1 MSGGGRVRTAACPNC
16 GAEVRFRWSAAV
28 QTTCDFCR
36 SILVRHD
43 IALEKVGV
51 VGDLPV
57 DPSPIQRGT
66 MGRWGARPFEVVGRI
81 MYEHDRGYWN
91 EWHLRFADGE
101 SGWLSDAQL
110 EYAVSLLAVP
120 EQPLPAEEAL
130 RVGDAIVQA
139 GTRYQLTTI
148 TTARYRGVE
157 GELPFEYWDKVDATF
172 VDLRAIGAGFA
183 TIDYSEDPPLLFTG
197 EHVRFAD
204 LDLRGLREFDG
215 WRRPA

>member
-1 MSGGGRVRTAACPNC
+1 MV
-16 GAEVRFRWSAAV
+16 FRWSAAV

-43 IALEKVGV
+43 VSLEKVGV

-81 MYEHDRGYWN
+81 VYEYGRGCWN

-110 EYAVSLLAVP
+110 EFSISVLATPEGMLPGEDEIHIGDVINHGGTSLHVTSA
-120 EQPLPAEEAL
+120 
-130 RVGDAIVQA
+130 
-139 GTRYQLTTI
+139 

-157 GELPFEYWDKVDATF
+157 GELPFEYWDKGETLF
-172 VDLRAIGAGFA
+172 VDLRTTDGRFA
-183 TIDYSEDPPLLFTG
+183 TIDYSESPPLLFVG
-197 EHVRFAD
+197 EHVTFAE
-204 LDLRGLREFDG
+204 LSLRELREFEG
-215 WRRPA
+215 WARPA